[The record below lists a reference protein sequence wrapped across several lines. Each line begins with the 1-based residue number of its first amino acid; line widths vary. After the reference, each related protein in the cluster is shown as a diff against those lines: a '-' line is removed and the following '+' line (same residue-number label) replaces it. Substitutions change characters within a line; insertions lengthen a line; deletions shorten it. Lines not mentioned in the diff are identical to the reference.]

1 MSTRSTEVSSELA
14 AAGRSMA
21 RRRGRNARRPWVSL
35 GILALFVLTGVLG
48 PWLAPHPPNAID
60 LAHATEP
67 PVFAGGGM
75 GHLLG
80 TDHLGRDVL
89 SRVLSGARVSL
100 LVAVGAVLLAGLIG
114 TTVALLAGYVGGR
127 LDMVLTRAA
136 DASMAFPVLLLG
148 IVIVALYGASIVV
161 VIMVIVLGA
170 WPQYARVL
178 RSEVIR
184 VRGQA
189 FVRMSTVLG
198 GGPWWSMTRHVLPNI
213 IPTFLVLATLQVGLS
228 IVAEG
233 SMSFLGIGVPL
244 PDASWGNM
252 LADGRSY
259 MRNAWWLSVIPGAA
273 LSLTVVAA
281 NLTGDWL
288 RQHLD
293 PATRRR

>member
-1 MSTRSTEVSSELA
+1 
-14 AAGRSMA
+14 
-21 RRRGRNARRPWVSL
+21 
-35 GILALFVLTGVLG
+35 
-48 PWLAPHPPNAID
+48 
-60 LAHATEP
+60 
-67 PVFAGGGM
+67 
-75 GHLLG
+75 
-80 TDHLGRDVL
+80 
-89 SRVLSGARVSL
+89 
-100 LVAVGAVLLAGLIG
+100 
-114 TTVALLAGYVGGR
+114 
-127 LDMVLTRAA
+127 
-136 DASMAFPVLLLG
+136 MAFPVLLLG

-161 VIMVIVLGA
+161 VILVIVLGA

-213 IPTFLVLATLQVGLS
+213 IPTLLVLATLQVGLS

-259 MRNAWWLSVIPGAA
+259 MRNAWWLSVFPGAA

-288 RQHLD
+288 RQQLD